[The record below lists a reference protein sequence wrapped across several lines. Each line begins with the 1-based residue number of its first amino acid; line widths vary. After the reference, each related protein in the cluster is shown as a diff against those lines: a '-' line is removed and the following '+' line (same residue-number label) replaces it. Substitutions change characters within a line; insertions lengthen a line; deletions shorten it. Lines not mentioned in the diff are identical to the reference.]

1 MALSDVQDH
10 LEMSDQLLYK
20 EIHMT
25 AILHL
30 RSITCL
36 QQAETFTDEL
46 YVTFNGTKRSLPD
59 MTQGR
64 TKTLNDEF
72 LFVGS
77 PQLSLFE
84 NDGDHWYDRD
94 DFIAKHTI
102 TESPADLT
110 LDFKATSGNA
120 LPAHYALSVSIT
132 PDPPIQMTAILRLR
146 SITCLQQAET
156 FTDELYV
163 TFNGT
168 KRSLPDMTQG
178 QTKTLNDEFLFV
190 GSPLLSLFENDGDH
204 WYDRDD
210 FIAKHTITGSP
221 ADLTLDFKATSGHAV
236 PAHYE
241 LSVSI
246 TPGP

>member
-1 MALSDVQDH
+1 
-10 LEMSDQLLYK
+10 
-20 EIHMT
+20 MT
-25 AILHL
+25 ILKL
-30 RSITCL
+30 RSITCIE
-36 QQAETFTDEL
+36 QAETFTDEL
-46 YVTFNGTKRSLPD
+46 YVTFNGTKRALPN
-59 MTQGR
+59 MTQGQ
-64 TKTLNDEF
+64 TKTLGDEF
-72 LFVGS
+72 LFEGS

-120 LPAHYALSVSIT
+120 LGAHYALSVSIA
-132 PDPPIQMTAILRLR
+132 PEPEIPMTAILRLR

-168 KRSLPDMTQG
+168 KRSLPNMTQG
-178 QTKTLNDEFLFV
+178 QTKTLGDEFLFE
-190 GSPLLSLFENDGDH
+190 GSPQLSLFENDGDH

-210 FIAKHTITGSP
+210 FIAKHTITKSP
-221 ADLTLDFKATSGHAV
+221 ANLTLDFKATSGNAV

-241 LSVSI
+241 LIVSI
-246 TPGP
+246 APGP